1 MSDPFKFLNSINQT
15 KEPLMDTDPLS
26 EREYIP
32 FLINRGLSYFV
43 DTVGLANQMNQA
55 HWLDK
60 KIQYEYLRA
69 TVRSRKRFSKW
80 HKPQSDAR
88 IEALKTLYGYSEAK
102 ARQAMDL
109 IKENDWKAIFERIST
124 GGVNSKFHK

>member
-1 MSDPFKFLNSINQT
+1 MDPFKFLNSINQT
-15 KEPLMDTDPLS
+15 KEPLMDLDPLC

-32 FLINRGLSYFV
+32 FLINRGLSYFI

-60 KIQYEYLRA
+60 KAQYEYLRA
-69 TVRSRKRFSKW
+69 TVRARKRFSKW
-80 HKPQSDAR
+80 HKPKEDAR

-102 ARQAMDL
+102 ARQVVDL
-109 IKENDWKAIFERIST
+109 IKEEDWTLIFDQIST
-124 GGVNSKFHK
+124 GGTNLKIHK